1 MSLFIPPLASGHL
14 GYFQSLA
21 MMTNAAVNIHVQV
34 FIWTYI
40 FIFLGSCQSVK
51 LLDSCGGGG
60 GGGGLVTKLCPTLA
74 MS

>member
-1 MSLFIPPLASGHL
+1 MSLFIPPLASGHSD
-14 GYFQSLA
+14 YFQSLA

-34 FIWTYI
+34 FIWTYV

-60 GGGGLVTKLCPTLA
+60 LVTKLCPTLA
-74 MS
+74 TS